1 MIKRLL
7 KRNLPAPFLH
17 AVRSYKNREY
27 NNLSPEKF
35 LPRSMKAVF
44 GVSQMIHL
52 TRFTRAA
59 VHVVMMKSRLTF
71 NRSLPFYVPLQ
82 SNPTSSTSDVA
93 ISL

>member
-27 NNLSPEKF
+27 NNLSRNKF
-35 LPRSMKAVF
+35 SPRSMKAVF

>member
-27 NNLSPEKF
+27 NNLSTEQIFTKIYEGGVWGKSNDPLNPF
-35 LPRSMKAVF
+35 YSGSGSRSDDEV
-44 GVSQMIHL
+44 
-52 TRFTRAA
+52 AA
-59 VHVVMMKSRLTF
+59 YLQSV
-71 NRSLPFYVPLQ
+71 PFYVPLQ